1 MASNIYKIHM
11 IILLQLNT
19 VYFIIISKVSV
30 RKEHACQYKYQ
41 SYVMLET
48 FFGVYKLTIPMA
60 SNICK
65 IHMIIFCNLTQF
77 IL

>member
-11 IILLQLNT
+11 IILLRLNT

-41 SYVMLET
+41 SYVMLDT
-48 FFGVYKLTIPMA
+48 FFG
-60 SNICK
+60 
-65 IHMIIFCNLTQF
+65 
-77 IL
+77 ILQVNNTNGV